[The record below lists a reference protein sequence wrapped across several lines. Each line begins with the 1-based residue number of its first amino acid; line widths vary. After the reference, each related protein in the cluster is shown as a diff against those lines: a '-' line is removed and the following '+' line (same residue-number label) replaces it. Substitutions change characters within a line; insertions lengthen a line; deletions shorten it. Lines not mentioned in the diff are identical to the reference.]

1 MGMAEEFEV
10 RWEGELPAT
19 PQDVWD
25 AFTLHTA
32 GWLWRIEYEPRVGG
46 AERGLSSGGG
56 TVTAWDPPR
65 HFATRAESADGWWN
79 ELDYVLEP
87 RGAATHLRYAH
98 RSVFA
103 EDYDRQLDACRQH
116 TAFYYHSLGEYLR
129 HFAGRDAAYVAAEAP
144 AASAQGGFAA
154 LRRAL
159 GIDDEVAAGDRVR
172 LTPAGVEPIDG
183 VVDYATH
190 AFLGVRSG
198 DALYRFYGRD
208 AWGWPVGVAH
218 HLFADGADEA
228 ASERAWSGW
237 LDGVF
242 TPEAVA

>member
-1 MGMAEEFEV
+1 MAREFEV
-10 RWEGELPAT
+10 RWEGELPAA

-25 AFTLHTA
+25 AFTKHTA

-65 HFATRAESADGWWN
+65 HFATRAEGAEGWWN

-87 RGAATHLRYAH
+87 RGSGTHLRFAH
-98 RSVFA
+98 SSVFA
-103 EDYDRQLDACRQH
+103 EDYDRQLDACREH
-116 TAFYYHSLGEYLR
+116 TDFYYHSLGEYLR

-154 LRRAL
+154 IRSAL
-159 GIDDEVAAGDRVR
+159 GVDDDVAAGDRVR
-172 LTPAGVEPIDG
+172 LTPAGLEPIEG

-190 AFLGVRSG
+190 AFLGVRSD

-218 HLFADGADEA
+218 HLFADGAGAA
-228 ASERAWSGW
+228 ASERAWNGW

-242 TPEAVA
+242 ATEAVA

>member
-1 MGMAEEFEV
+1 MAEEFEV

-25 AFTLHTA
+25 AITLHTD
-32 GWLWRIEYEPRVGG
+32 GWLWRIEYEPRIGG

-87 RGAATHLRYAH
+87 RRSGTHLRFAH

-116 TAFYYHSLGEYLR
+116 TAFYNHSLGEYAC
-129 HFAGRDAAYVAAEAP
+129 HFAGREPTYVAAHGPE
-144 AASAQGGFAA
+144 ASARGGFAE

-159 GIDDEVAAGDRVR
+159 GVAGNVTAGDRVR
-172 LTPAGVEPIDG
+172 LTPAGLESIEG
-183 VVDYATH
+183 VVDYATD
-190 AFLGVRSG
+190 AFLGVRSA

-208 AWGWPVGVAH
+208 AWGWPVSVAH
-218 HLFADGADEA
+218 HLFADGADKA
-228 ASERAWSGW
+228 ASEQAWSDW
-237 LDGVF
+237 LDRVF
-242 TPEAVA
+242 ATEAVA

>member
-1 MGMAEEFEV
+1 MAEEFEV

-87 RGAATHLRYAH
+87 RAAGTHLRFTH

-144 AASAQGGFAA
+144 AASARGGFAT

-159 GIDDEVAAGDRVR
+159 GVGDDVAAGDRVR
-172 LTPAGVEPIDG
+172 LTPAGLEPIDG

-218 HLFADGADEA
+218 HLFADRAGEA
-228 ASERAWSGW
+228 AAERAWSGW

-242 TPEAVA
+242 ATEAVA